1 MARHQGRRM
10 PAHAGRDAVGIAVLM
25 GLVGS
30 VRLMAWAQTPVPS
43 PAPVHSDYFS
53 LLLGRGGPPSPEA
66 AR

>member
-1 MARHQGRRM
+1 MDGHRGRRM

-30 VRLMAWAQTPVPS
+30 ARLLAWAQTPVP
-43 PAPVHSDYFS
+43 PAAPHPSDSFFI
-53 LLLGRGGPPSPEA
+53 LARRGGLMSPRA